1 MSIQARYHELHPRS
15 AELYAEALNHFPSGV
30 THDRRYMQPFPV
42 AIDYAE
48 GGYKWDV
55 DGNRLLDYWQG
66 HGALLLGHSHPAL
79 ITAVQQQIERGA
91 HYGANHALEVR
102 WAEAI
107 KTCFPHIERLRFT
120 ASGTE
125 STLLALRLARAYTRK
140 PLIIRFTGHF
150 HGWHDL
156 LAQDAADQVLPGV
169 LEALN
174 SGLLV
179 LSPSLPALEQTLA
192 ARDDIAAV
200 VLEPS
205 GASYGTQPMPDDFLR
220 QVRRLTAER
229 NILLICDEVVT
240 GFRVA
245 PGGVQE
251 RAGVQADLTA
261 LAKIVAGGL
270 PGGTVGGRAEILEQ
284 IAFGDADWNASRK
297 IIHQGTFNAN
307 PLSAAA
313 GIAMLEIART
323 GEPQRQASEQAARLI
338 AGLNDVLRRHKL
350 AGCAAYGDASIVHL
364 VLRAQPP
371 FPPGELPADLPVF
384 ELKSGGEPRFTALFR
399 MALLNHG
406 VDLMRGKSAFV
417 SAAHTADDIDRTVAA
432 FEAALHEVIA
442 ELDG

>member
-1 MSIQARYHELHPRS
+1 MSIQARYHDLHPRS

-30 THDRRYMQPFPV
+30 THDGRYMQPFPV
-42 AIDYAE
+42 AIDRAA
-48 GGYKWDV
+48 GAYKWDV
-55 DGNRLLDYWQG
+55 DGNRLIDYWQG

-79 ITAVQQQIERGA
+79 VAAVQEQIGRGT
-91 HYGANHALEVR
+91 HYGANHALEIQ
-102 WAEAI
+102 WAAAV
-107 KTCFPHIERLRFT
+107 KVCFPHIERLRFT

-156 LAQDAADQVLPGV
+156 LAQDAADKVLPGV
-169 LEALN
+169 LEALTN
-174 SGLLV
+174 GLLV
-179 LSPSLPALEQTLA
+179 LPPSLPVLEQILRE
-192 ARDDIAAV
+192 RDDIAAV

-205 GASYGTQPMPDDFLR
+205 GASYGTQPLPDDFLR
-220 QVRRLTAER
+220 QVRALTAER

-240 GFRVA
+240 GFRVT

-270 PGGTVGGRAEILEQ
+270 PGGAVGGRAEIMEQ
-284 IAFGDADWNASRK
+284 IAFGDAEWNTTRK

-323 GEPQRQASEQAARLI
+323 GEPQRQASKQATRLI
-338 AGLNDVLRRHKL
+338 AGLNDVLRQLKL
-350 AGCAAYGDASIVHL
+350 SDCAAYGDASIVHL
-364 VLRAQPP
+364 VLGAQTD
-371 FPPGELPADLPVF
+371 FPAGELPHDLPVF
-384 ELKSGGEPRFTALFR
+384 ELKRGGDPQFTALFR
-399 MALLNHG
+399 MALLNQG

-432 FEAALHEVIA
+432 FDAALHEVTA
-442 ELDG
+442 ELAR